1 MAVENKM
8 RTSSRLAYLLPV
20 VVTLCS
26 GCLAVKAK
34 DSLLAACVT
43 AINESAA
50 ADRQLSQDLIEHNGA
65 EKTALDAAFLQ
76 DLQRLSEKDAG
87 KVQYQ
92 DVVQAKAIYDQRLG
106 AILEAKEHIREFFDR
121 KANTLHAALD
131 LLAKARDLDA
141 AEQQALQKMD
151 TVLGQL
157 KELLKGGTALAPPD
171 AAAPIQAPKE

>member
-1 MAVENKM
+1 MPRIRFLCLLTAVV
-8 RTSSRLAYLLPV
+8 AF
-20 VVTLCS
+20 CS
-26 GCLAVKAK
+26 GCLSAGTR
-34 DSLLAACVT
+34 DSLLSACVT

-131 LLAKARDLDA
+131 LLAKARNLDA

-151 TVLGQL
+151 TVLAQL
-157 KELLKGGTALAPPD
+157 KALLKGGIGLAPPD
-171 AAAPIQAPKE
+171 ATAPVETPKAR

>member
-1 MAVENKM
+1 M
-8 RTSSRLAYLLPV
+8 RTIIRFGCLLPV

-34 DSLLAACVT
+34 DSLLSACVT

-50 ADRQLSQDLIEHNGA
+50 ADQQLSQVLIEHNAA

-92 DVVQAKAIYDQRLG
+92 DVVEAKAIYDQRLG
-106 AILEAKEHIREFFDR
+106 AILDAKEHIREFFDR
-121 KANTLHAALD
+121 KAGTLQAALD
-131 LLAKARDLDA
+131 LLTKARDLDA
-141 AEQQALQKMD
+141 AEQQALDDME

-157 KELLKGGTALAPPD
+157 KELLKGRTVLAPVN
-171 AAAPIQAPKE
+171 AAAPAQALKEQR